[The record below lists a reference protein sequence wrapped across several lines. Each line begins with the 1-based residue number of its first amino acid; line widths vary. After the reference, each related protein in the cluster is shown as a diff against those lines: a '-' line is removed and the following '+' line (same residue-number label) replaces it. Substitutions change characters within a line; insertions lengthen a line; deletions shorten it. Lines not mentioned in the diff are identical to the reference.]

1 MSRRRPEIQS
11 VRRQTYFP
19 EWMIEEIC
27 SEAARQERS
36 ISWLVKKAWEIAK
49 PKIAR
54 YPKAPA

>member
-1 MSRRRPEIQS
+1 MSRRRHEIQS

-27 SEAARQERS
+27 AEAKRQERS

-49 PKIAR
+49 SKIER

>member
-27 SEAARQERS
+27 AEAKRQERS
-36 ISWLVKKAWEIAK
+36 ISWLVQMAWKIAK

-54 YPKAPA
+54 YPKTPA

>member
-1 MSRRRPEIQS
+1 MRRRRLES
-11 VRRQTYFP
+11 VRQQTYFP

-27 SEAARQERS
+27 AEARRQERS

>member
-1 MSRRRPEIQS
+1 MHRRRLES
-11 VRRQTYFP
+11 VRQQTYFP

-27 SEAARQERS
+27 AEARRQERS